1 VWRAVPDTV
10 LENTSGRM
18 ETTAALIASIV
29 DAEKHR
35 AGNQRI
41 EI

>member
-1 VWRAVPDTV
+1 MRGAGTV
-10 LENTSGRM
+10 LENTSGKM

-35 AGNQRI
+35 TSKTRV